1 MESELS
7 IRTAKGKEFSV
18 RFCGATAI
26 GMTSILYIEII
37 GKTMMDLVPVFSDKA
52 ETAVIEGLI
61 AGDPVEQYRGYTNL
75 TECNILADT
84 GNIRIALQAPM
95 RELGGGD
102 ISE

>member
-7 IRTAKGKEFSV
+7 VRTAKGKEFPV

-26 GMTSILYIEII
+26 GVTQILYIEII
-37 GKTMMDLVPVFSDKA
+37 GKTMLDLVTTFSDKT

-61 AGDPVEQYRGYTNL
+61 DGGAVERYEGYTKM
-75 TECNILADT
+75 TECNILAES
-84 GNIRIALQAPM
+84 GNIRIALQAPI

-102 ISE
+102 IYE